1 MENSKNTSNWLKI
14 LIEKLNM
21 HSTAEF
27 CRKADLNRG
36 LVDKLS
42 KDMHSPRL
50 ETLQKIKNAFPETNM
65 NWLISGKGNVLEEV
79 QDDDEMKLL
88 ELFRAKIKAEG
99 NPRTILKYFVS
110 VEYFVQDQRE
120 MDDLE
125 TNATAQDVKDQ
136 DLMFY
141 RMQLLFLQYRRHLV
155 TDLLNQASNGGPLI
169 SGSIPGEK
177 EKYSD
182 LLDQLNNEIL
192 KTVKLVRDDFVS
204 NPEETEQ
211 DEASE
216 TSLDEDLSD
225 DESLSDDVGRDFAE
239 LLEYAGKEGELNIDD
254 KELAWES

>member
-1 MENSKNTSNWLKI
+1 
-14 LIEKLNM
+14 
-21 HSTAEF
+21 
-27 CRKADLNRG
+27 

-50 ETLQKIKNAFPETNM
+50 DTLQKIKDAFPETNM

-136 DLMFY
+136 KLMFY
-141 RMQLLFLQYRRHLV
+141 RMELLFLQYRRHLV
-155 TDLLNQASNGGPLI
+155 TDLLNQASKGGSLI
-169 SGSIPGEK
+169 TGYIPGQK

-182 LLDQLNNEIL
+182 LLDHLNNEIL
-192 KTVKLVRDDFVS
+192 KTVKLITDDEVKI
-204 NPEETEQ
+204 PEKKEQ
-211 DEASE
+211 DVAPE
-216 TSLDEDLSD
+216 TSLDEDVIA
-225 DESLSDDVGRDFAE
+225 DEKRVWTE
-239 LLEYAGKEGELNIDD
+239 LLEYGQKLEKSDTDEKE
-254 KELAWES
+254 

>member
-1 MENSKNTSNWLKI
+1 MENSENTGNWLKI

-21 HSTAEF
+21 PSTAEF

-50 ETLQKIKNAFPETNM
+50 DTLQKIKDAFPETNM

-99 NPRTILKYFVS
+99 NPRAIQKYFVS
-110 VEYFVQDQRE
+110 VEYFVQDKRE
-120 MDDLE
+120 MDELE

-136 DLMFY
+136 DLMLY
-141 RMQLLFLQYRRHLV
+141 RMELLFLQYRRHLV
-155 TDLLNQASNGGPLI
+155 TDLLNQASKGGSLI
-169 SGSIPGEK
+169 TGYIPGQK

-182 LLDQLNNEIL
+182 LLDHLNNEIL
-192 KTVKLVRDDFVS
+192 KTVKLITDDEVKI
-204 NPEETEQ
+204 PEKKEQ
-211 DEASE
+211 DVAPE
-216 TSLDEDLSD
+216 TSLDEDVIA
-225 DESLSDDVGRDFAE
+225 DEKRVWTE
-239 LLEYAGKEGELNIDD
+239 LLEYGQKLEKSDTDEKE
-254 KELAWES
+254 